1 MNPCDLKVRYSLCRL
16 ADKPLRPKFLIV
28 DCRSVVP
35 ENFQRH
41 LISHFPTASVDY
53 AYDSIARPGFDIY
66 FVEADY
72 IEQNTSRELIW
83 NIKRLEKTALVIALS
98 ATNDLQRIDQFSRFG
113 FAGFYGTDKP
123 ESSLRTRGAVHDH
136 LLATNNFPLG
146 SATALAL
153 AASTISLGNP
163 SPPVTIKRPLKHAF
177 NFYRQPFLK
186 PNCNRT
192 EINLNARRFYRDH
205 LPIVLLCNSALPFSY
220 CPRGLSR

>member
-72 IEQNTSRELIW
+72 IKQNTSRELIW

-113 FAGFYGTDKP
+113 FAGVYGTDKP

-136 LLATNNFPLG
+136 LLATNKDLSPGFRDSSRSRRFHDLLG
-146 SATALAL
+146 QPF
-153 AASTISLGNP
+153 AAGHNQT
-163 SPPVTIKRPLKHAF
+163 TIKTRL
-177 NFYRQPFLK
+177 Q
-186 PNCNRT
+186 
-192 EINLNARRFYRDH
+192 
-205 LPIVLLCNSALPFSY
+205 LLQTTPSQT
-220 CPRGLSR
+220 